1 MIDTKISKRIWE
13 KGGFISRIQGNKGQ
27 ILREKGEQRRYCI
40 FVPLF
45 PPPPGEQGNRYPW
58 ECAGSK
64 ANLVSIMRTA
74 KALAL
79 EPTSVNQN
87 LMCWLNCRFLNF
99 LIRAEKSMSKLH
111 ICLIESE
118 PSSQFENLVLAQM
131 AI

>member
-1 MIDTKISKRIWE
+1 MGKKDDIVSL
-13 KGGFISRIQGNKGQ
+13 FPSSPQGNKGT
-27 ILREKGEQRRYCI
+27 GT
-40 FVPLF
+40 
-45 PPPPGEQGNRYPW
+45 PW

-64 ANLVSIMRTA
+64 ANLVSIKRTGQ
-74 KALAL
+74 ALAL

-87 LMCWLNCRFLNF
+87 LMCWLKCRFLNF
-99 LIRAEKSMSKLH
+99 LIQAEKSMSKLH